1 MRILGLT
8 AVAVAVTAAVLVG
21 PRPASAVPFSA
32 MSLSPTSGPST
43 TSITARYVFQQQQ
56 GGDCEHETVTF
67 SWEGVDLPGPV
78 QISTIGGQGQRCVA
92 TLSFKPLSGLDGPG
106 RHSVQ
111 GATGNAAQSKPF
123 TITADTAPAPA
134 PPTQGASPTATVSAP
149 STSTPPS
156 QPAVRPSA
164 SRSTPASPSMSD
176 EPLPSEEPTSDASPA
191 IVGAAMKPPSGG
203 SIATIVAIV
212 VGAVTVAAAGFLIA
226 LVVRK
231 RPDADEVPAD
241 AVPG

>member
-1 MRILGLT
+1 
-8 AVAVAVTAAVLVG
+8 
-21 PRPASAVPFSA
+21 
-32 MSLSPTSGPST
+32 
-43 TSITARYVFQQQQ
+43 
-56 GGDCEHETVTF
+56 
-67 SWEGVDLPGPV
+67 
-78 QISTIGGQGQRCVA
+78 
-92 TLSFKPLSGLDGPG
+92 
-106 RHSVQ
+106 
-111 GATGNAAQSKPF
+111 
-123 TITADTAPAPA
+123 
-134 PPTQGASPTATVSAP
+134 
-149 STSTPPS
+149 
-156 QPAVRPSA
+156 
-164 SRSTPASPSMSD
+164 MSD